1 MMMYTRS
8 SSIKKENLSSREK
21 ILEFLLVNR
30 VGPDDSHQTSVKDI
44 AEAAGISVNAARQYL
59 LMLEKEELVTR
70 TQRKGTTGRPAMV
83 YALNPSALNI
93 FPKDYADF
101 GLRLLKEVKN
111 ELGPSKAKRLLENM
125 GITLAREVE
134 YSMHQ
139 NYLETGKPVS
149 LKKKLDA
156 ITEILANWGV
166 FPQLIENGDDYN
178 LRLSNCLVY
187 RIAKEEPL
195 VCTVHETIISELL
208 GKNIPKDKCIRL
220 GDECCL
226 YRIEK
231 A

>member
-1 MMMYTRS
+1 MMYTRS
-8 SSIKKENLSSREK
+8 SSGKKENLSSRDK

-30 VGPDDSHQTSVKDI
+30 VGPDDSYQTSVKDI

-101 GLRLLKEVKN
+101 GIRLLKEIKR
-111 ELGPSKAKRLLENM
+111 ELGSVETKRLLEKM
-125 GITLAREVE
+125 GITLAKEVE
-134 YSMHQ
+134 YTIQQ
-139 NYLETGKPVS
+139 NHLEPGKPIP

-156 ITEILANWGV
+156 IAEILANWGV
-166 FPQLIENGDDYN
+166 YPQLIEKDGEYN

-187 RIAKEEPL
+187 RIATKEPL

-231 A
+231 T